1 MSRKKANKRIFEIL
15 HAFGDGGQEKR
26 LVTHWFYFEKR
37 KDLELF
43 ENYAWDIGFQTSVKH
58 LRKKKN
64 YDKLLLIIYRV
75 ESVNKSFIDF
85 DTMEFFEIAK
95 KYNGIYDGWET
106 PIEMD

>member
-15 HAFGDGGQEKR
+15 HAFGDDGQEKR
-26 LVTHWFYFEKR
+26 PVES
-37 KDLELF
+37 
-43 ENYAWDIGFQTSVKH
+43 YAWDIGFQTSVKH
-58 LRKKKN
+58 LRKRKN